1 MVRME
6 SMAVFSSFWFS
17 FLFFTRE
24 EESLEA
30 MLRLNRSKD
39 LAKLGCNVSND
50 PGWGEWGSSACLFE
64 TQGMDMTEARGSKTI
79 CGGD

>member
-50 PGWGEWGSSACLFE
+50 PG
-64 TQGMDMTEARGSKTI
+64 
-79 CGGD
+79 